1 MQCYIAGLQVPA
13 SHTPCIIKNDKPD
26 RNHHHRE
33 VDSLPISLTKIK
45 YEKPD
50 ITWI

>member
-13 SHTPCIIKNDKPD
+13 SHPPCIIKNDKPD
-26 RNHHHRE
+26 RNHHRE
-33 VDSLPISLTKIK
+33 LDSLPISLTKIK